1 MRKTGPPAPTHYW
14 GSKTPR
20 RERVKKRNRSQ
31 RAGAWR
37 TEKCG
42 GVEQAGPQDPDE
54 KTDSVKGK
62 GKVFSG
68 RGTGSDLSYLR
79 LMETC
84 ICAVVQVGLA
94 RRRMF
99 PDMLRRCNCLDFMK
113 V

>member
-1 MRKTGPPAPTHYW
+1 MLLCSPPSILTLRPDEIRPELEPGEAD
-14 GSKTPR
+14 
-20 RERVKKRNRSQ
+20 
-31 RAGAWR
+31 
-37 TEKCG
+37 KCG

-54 KTDSVKGK
+54 KTDSVKSK

-79 LMETC
+79 LVETC

-99 PDMLRRCNCLDFMK
+99 PEMLRRCNCLDFMK